1 MKTTADAESGAGL
14 LESDDVKTR
23 TSQRRIR
30 GWLFACAEVRAV
42 VSSAVLAIGTST
54 VGLKSFDRGNLVQE
68 AVLLLSMALG
78 FWSSLAVLLNGRSRG
93 KIQPVVHSMPRLQ
106 ATTVLS
112 LLALLSMVAAGAFGV
127 QAGGGPPSIG
137 LYQPPA
143 VLAQTA
149 RHLEWLWWSAAA
161 GMVFMVAAVIAQPWS
176 LHLRTSTTVY
186 ILAAEASTLIL
197 FLCLHNTFAALGVTL
212 LHLTV
217 ANALWSP
224 PLWQNEPLDVDLD
237 HDERWLEHHQGNL

>member
-1 MKTTADAESGAGL
+1 MNDDRI
-14 LESDDVKTR
+14 LEPREMEDIRSK

-30 GWLFACAEVRAV
+30 GWLFVCAVARGV
-42 VSSAVLAIGTST
+42 VSSAVLAIGVST
-54 VGLKSFDRGNLVQE
+54 VDLKSFDPGNIPQE
-68 AVLLLSMALG
+68 AALLLSMALG
-78 FWSSLAVLLNGRSRG
+78 YLSSLMTWRKGE
-93 KIQPVVHSMPRLQ
+93 PVVHSMPRLQ

-112 LLALLSMVAAGAFGV
+112 LLALLSMVAAGAFGA
-127 QAGGGPPSIG
+127 QAGGGAPSIG

-149 RHLEWLWWSAAA
+149 RHLEWLWWSAAV

-197 FLCLHNTFAALGVTL
+197 FLCLHNTFAVLGLTL

>member
-1 MKTTADAESGAGL
+1 MNDDRIAGPQ
-14 LESDDVKTR
+14 ETEDNQSK

-30 GWLFACAEVRAV
+30 GWLFVCAIARGV
-42 VSSAVLAIGTST
+42 VSSAVLAIGTSA
-54 VGLKSFDRGNLVQE
+54 VGLKSFDRGNLLQE
-68 AVLLLSMALG
+68 AALLLSMALG
-78 FWSSLAVLLNGRSRG
+78 YLSSLMIMRKGE
-93 KIQPVVHSMPRLQ
+93 PVVHSMPRLQ

-127 QAGGGPPSIG
+127 QAGGGAPSIG

-149 RHLEWLWWSAAA
+149 RHLEWLWWGAAA

-197 FLCLHNTFAALGVTL
+197 FLCLHNTFAVLGLTL

-217 ANALWSP
+217 ANALWSTELCWRDEP
-224 PLWQNEPLDVDLD
+224 PDADSD
-237 HDERWLEHHQGNL
+237 HDERWLQHHQGNL

>member
-1 MKTTADAESGAGL
+1 MKTTMGSSNAGL
-14 LESDDVKTR
+14 QETEDNQSK

-30 GWLFACAEVRAV
+30 GWLFVCAVARGV
-42 VSSAVLAIGTST
+42 VSSAVLAIGTSA
-54 VGLKSFDRGNLVQE
+54 VGLKSFDRGNIPQE
-68 AVLLLSMALG
+68 AALLLLMALG
-78 FWSSLAVLLNGRSRG
+78 FWSSLLIPNGRSWG
-93 KIQPVVHSMPRLQ
+93 KIQPVVHSMARLQ
-106 ATTVLS
+106 CTTVLS
-112 LLALLSMVAAGAFGV
+112 LLTLLSMVAAGAFGA
-127 QAGGGPPSIG
+127 QAGGGAPSIG

-149 RHLEWLWWSAAA
+149 RHLEWLWWGAAA

-197 FLCLHNTFAALGVTL
+197 FLCLHNTFAVLGLTL

-217 ANALWSP
+217 ANVLWSAD
-224 PLWQNEPLDVDLD
+224 LWRNEPSDTDVD
-237 HDERWLEHHQGNL
+237 HDETWLEHHQGNM

>member
-1 MKTTADAESGAGL
+1 MKTTADTEIGAGL

-23 TSQRRIR
+23 TSQRHIR
-30 GWLFACAEVRAV
+30 GWLFVCAVARGV
-42 VSSAVLAIGTST
+42 VSSAVLAIGAST
-54 VGLKSFDRGNLVQE
+54 VDLKSFDPGNIPQE
-68 AVLLLSMALG
+68 AALLLSMALG
-78 FWSSLAVLLNGRSRG
+78 YLSSLMTWRKGE
-93 KIQPVVHSMPRLQ
+93 PVVHSMPRLQ
-106 ATTVLS
+106 TTTVLS

-127 QAGGGPPSIG
+127 QAGGGAPSIG

-149 RHLEWLWWSAAA
+149 RHLEWLWWGAAA

-217 ANALWSP
+217 ANALWSTT
-224 PLWQNEPLDVDLD
+224 LWQNEPLDVDLD
-237 HDERWLEHHQGNL
+237 HDERWLEHHQGNV

>member
-30 GWLFACAEVRAV
+30 GWLFVCAEVRAV
-42 VSSAVLAIGTST
+42 VSSAALAIGTST

-112 LLALLSMVAAGAFGV
+112 LLALLSMVTAGAFGV
-127 QAGGGPPSIG
+127 QAGGGPPNIG

-149 RHLEWLWWSAAA
+149 RHLEWLWWGAAV

-217 ANALWSP
+217 AHALWSP

>member
-1 MKTTADAESGAGL
+1 MEDIRSK
-14 LESDDVKTR
+14 

-30 GWLFACAEVRAV
+30 GWLFVCAVARGV
-42 VSSAVLAIGTST
+42 VSSAVLAIGAST
-54 VGLKSFDRGNLVQE
+54 VDLKSFDRGNIPQE
-68 AVLLLSMALG
+68 AALLLLMALG
-78 FWSSLAVLLNGRSRG
+78 FWSSLMITSRRG
-93 KIQPVVHSMPRLQ
+93 EPVVHSMPRLQ

-127 QAGGGPPSIG
+127 QAGGGAPSIG

-149 RHLEWLWWSAAA
+149 RHLEWLWWGAAT
-161 GMVFMVAAVIAQPWS
+161 GIVFMVAAVIAQPWS

-197 FLCLHNTFAALGVTL
+197 FLCLHNTLAILGLTL

-217 ANALWSP
+217 ANVVWSVDLWR
-224 PLWQNEPLDVDLD
+224 NEPSDTDVD
-237 HDERWLEHHQGNL
+237 HDEQWLQYHQGNV

>member
-1 MKTTADAESGAGL
+1 MEDIRSK
-14 LESDDVKTR
+14 

-30 GWLFACAEVRAV
+30 GWLFVCAEVRAV
-42 VSSAVLAIGTST
+42 VSSAALAIGTST

-78 FWSSLAVLLNGRSRG
+78 FWSSLMTWRKGE
-93 KIQPVVHSMPRLQ
+93 PVVHSMPRLQ

-127 QAGGGPPSIG
+127 QAGGGAPSIG

-149 RHLEWLWWSAAA
+149 RHLEWLWWGAAA

-197 FLCLHNTFAALGVTL
+197 FLCLHNTFAVLGLTL
-212 LHLTV
+212 LHLTA
-217 ANALWSP
+217 ANVLWSAD
-224 PLWQNEPLDVDLD
+224 LWRNEPSDTDVD
-237 HDERWLEHHQGNL
+237 HDEQWLQHHQGNV

>member
-1 MKTTADAESGAGL
+1 MEDIRSK
-14 LESDDVKTR
+14 

-30 GWLFACAEVRAV
+30 GWLFVCAVARGV
-42 VSSAVLAIGTST
+42 VSSAVLAIGVST
-54 VGLKSFDRGNLVQE
+54 VDLKSFDPGNIPQE
-68 AVLLLSMALG
+68 AALLLSMALG
-78 FWSSLAVLLNGRSRG
+78 YLSSLMTWRKGE
-93 KIQPVVHSMPRLQ
+93 PVVHSMPRLQ

-127 QAGGGPPSIG
+127 QAGGGAPSIG

-149 RHLEWLWWSAAA
+149 RHLEWLWWGAAA

-197 FLCLHNTFAALGVTL
+197 FLCLHNTFAVLGLTL

>member
-1 MKTTADAESGAGL
+1 MDDDSVESL
-14 LESDDVKTR
+14 QEPEVLQTKP
-23 TSQRRIR
+23 SQRRIR
-30 GWLFACAEVRAV
+30 GWLFVCAEARAV
-42 VSSAVLAIGTST
+42 VSWAALAIGAST

-78 FWSSLAVLLNGRSRG
+78 FWSSLAVLNGRSRG

-112 LLALLSMVAAGAFGV
+112 LLALLAMVAAGAFGA
-127 QAGGGPPSIG
+127 QAGGGAPSTG

-149 RHLEWLWWSAAA
+149 RHLEWLWWSAAV

-217 ANALWSP
+217 ANVLWSAD
-224 PLWQNEPLDVDLD
+224 LWRNEPSDADVD
-237 HDERWLEHHQGNL
+237 HDEQWLEHHQGSV

>member
-1 MKTTADAESGAGL
+1 MLEAHSMKTTADTEIGAGL

-23 TSQRRIR
+23 TSQRHIQ
-30 GWLFACAEVRAV
+30 GWLFVCAIARGV
-42 VSSAVLAIGTST
+42 VSSAVLAIGTSA
-54 VGLKSFDRGNLVQE
+54 VGLKSFDRGNLLQE
-68 AVLLLSMALG
+68 AALLLSMALG
-78 FWSSLAVLLNGRSRG
+78 YLSSLMIMRKGE
-93 KIQPVVHSMPRLQ
+93 PVVHSMPRLQ

-127 QAGGGPPSIG
+127 QAGGGAPSIG

-149 RHLEWLWWSAAA
+149 RHLEWLWWGAAA

-186 ILAAEASTLIL
+186 ILAVEASTLIL
-197 FLCLHNTFAALGVTL
+197 FLCLHNTFAALGLTL

-217 ANALWSP
+217 A
-224 PLWQNEPLDVDLD
+224 
-237 HDERWLEHHQGNL
+237 

>member
-1 MKTTADAESGAGL
+1 MDDDSVGGLQEPEVRQTKTL
-14 LESDDVKTR
+14 
-23 TSQRRIR
+23 QRRTR
-30 GWLFACAEVRAV
+30 GWLFVCV
-42 VSSAVLAIGTST
+42 VARVSISSAALAIGTST

-143 VLAQTA
+143 VLVQTA
-149 RHLEWLWWSAAA
+149 RHLEWLWWGAAA
-161 GMVFMVAAVIAQPWS
+161 GMIFMVAAVIAQPWS

-197 FLCLHNTFAALGVTL
+197 FLCLHNTFAVLGLTL

>member
-30 GWLFACAEVRAV
+30 GWLFVCAEARAV

-54 VGLKSFDRGNLVQE
+54 VGLKSFDRANLLQE
-68 AVLLLSMALG
+68 AVLLLLMALG
-78 FWSSLAVLLNGRSRG
+78 FWSSLMITSRKG
-93 KIQPVVHSMPRLQ
+93 EPVVHLMPRLQ

-127 QAGGGPPSIG
+127 QAGGGHPSIG

-149 RHLEWLWWSAAA
+149 RHLEWLWWGAAA

-197 FLCLHNTFAALGVTL
+197 FLCLHNTFAVLGLTL

-217 ANALWSP
+217 ANALWP
-224 PLWQNEPLDVDLD
+224 TTLWQNEPLDVDFD
-237 HDERWLEHHQGNL
+237 HDERWLQHHQGNV

>member
-1 MKTTADAESGAGL
+1 MDDDSVESL
-14 LESDDVKTR
+14 QEPEVLQTK

-30 GWLFACAEVRAV
+30 GWLFVCAEARAV
-42 VSSAVLAIGTST
+42 VSWAALAIGAST

-78 FWSSLAVLLNGRSRG
+78 FWSSLAVLNGRSRG

-112 LLALLSMVAAGAFGV
+112 LLALLSMVAAGAFGA
-127 QAGGGPPSIG
+127 QAGGGAPSIG

-149 RHLEWLWWSAAA
+149 RHLEWLWWSAAV

-197 FLCLHNTFAALGVTL
+197 FLCLHNTFATLGLTL

-224 PLWQNEPLDVDLD
+224 PLWQNEPLDVDVD

>member
-1 MKTTADAESGAGL
+1 MKTTADTEIGAGL

-23 TSQRRIR
+23 TSQRHIR
-30 GWLFACAEVRAV
+30 GWLFVCVVARVV
-42 VSSAVLAIGTST
+42 VSSAALTIGTDT
-54 VGLKSFDRGNLVQE
+54 VDLKSFDRGNIPQE
-68 AVLLLSMALG
+68 AALLLLMALG
-78 FWSSLAVLLNGRSRG
+78 FWSSLMITSRKG
-93 KIQPVVHSMPRLQ
+93 EPVVHSMPRLQ

-112 LLALLSMVAAGAFGV
+112 LLALLSMVAAGVFGA
-127 QAGGGPPSIG
+127 QAGGGVPSIG

-143 VLAQTA
+143 VLTQTA
-149 RHLEWLWWSAAA
+149 RHLEWLWWGAAA

-217 ANALWSP
+217 ANVLWSAD
-224 PLWQNEPLDVDLD
+224 LWRNEPSDADVD
-237 HDERWLEHHQGNL
+237 HDEQWLEHHQGSV

>member
-1 MKTTADAESGAGL
+1 MNDDRIAGPQ
-14 LESDDVKTR
+14 ETEDNQSK

-30 GWLFACAEVRAV
+30 DWLFVCAIARGV
-42 VSSAVLAIGTST
+42 VSSAVLAIGTSA
-54 VGLKSFDRGNLVQE
+54 VGLKSFDRGNLLQE
-68 AVLLLSMALG
+68 AALLLSMALG
-78 FWSSLAVLLNGRSRG
+78 YLSSLMIMRKGE
-93 KIQPVVHSMPRLQ
+93 PVVHSMPRLQ

-127 QAGGGPPSIG
+127 QAGGGAPSIG

-149 RHLEWLWWSAAA
+149 RHLEWLWWGAAA

-197 FLCLHNTFAALGVTL
+197 FLCLHNTFAVLGLTL

-217 ANALWSP
+217 ANALWSTELCWRDEP
-224 PLWQNEPLDVDLD
+224 PDADSD
-237 HDERWLEHHQGNL
+237 HDERWLQHHQGNL

>member
-1 MKTTADAESGAGL
+1 MNDDRIAGPQ
-14 LESDDVKTR
+14 ETEDNQSK
-23 TSQRRIR
+23 TSQRRTR
-30 GWLFACAEVRAV
+30 GWLFVCAVARGV
-42 VSSAVLAIGTST
+42 VSSAVLAIGVST
-54 VGLKSFDRGNLVQE
+54 VDLKSFDPGNIPQE
-68 AVLLLSMALG
+68 AALLLSIALG
-78 FWSSLAVLLNGRSRG
+78 YLSSLMIMRKGE
-93 KIQPVVHSMPRLQ
+93 PVVHSMPRLQ

-149 RHLEWLWWSAAA
+149 RHLEWLWWGAAA
-161 GMVFMVAAVIAQPWS
+161 AMIFMVAAVIAQPWS

-197 FLCLHNTFAALGVTL
+197 FLCLHNTFAVLGLTL

-217 ANALWSP
+217 ANALWSTELWRDEP
-224 PLWQNEPLDVDLD
+224 PDADSD
-237 HDERWLEHHQGNL
+237 HDERWLQHHQGNV

>member
-1 MKTTADAESGAGL
+1 MDDDSVEGL
-14 LESDDVKTR
+14 QKPEVLQRE

-30 GWLFACAEVRAV
+30 GWLFVCSVARGAV
-42 VSSAVLAIGTST
+42 AGAALAIGAST
-54 VGLKSFDRGNLVQE
+54 VGLKSFDRGNLLQE
-68 AVLLLSMALG
+68 AALLLLMALG
-78 FWSSLAVLLNGRSRG
+78 FWSSLMITSG
-93 KIQPVVHSMPRLQ
+93 KGEPVVYSMPRLQ

-112 LLALLSMVAAGAFGV
+112 LLALLSMVAAGALGA

-143 VLAQTA
+143 VIAQTA

-186 ILAAEASTLIL
+186 ILAAEASTLVL
-197 FLCLHNTFAALGVTL
+197 FLFLHNTFAALGLTL
-212 LHLTV
+212 FHLTV
-217 ANALWSP
+217 ANVLWSAD
-224 PLWQNEPLDVDLD
+224 LSRNEPSDSDVD
-237 HDERWLEHHQGNL
+237 HDEQWLEHHQGSV

>member
-1 MKTTADAESGAGL
+1 MKTTADTEIGAGL

-23 TSQRRIR
+23 TSQRHIR
-30 GWLFACAEVRAV
+30 GWLFVCAEARAV
-42 VSSAVLAIGTST
+42 VLWAALAIGTST

-78 FWSSLAVLLNGRSRG
+78 FWSFLMITPRKGE
-93 KIQPVVHSMPRLQ
+93 PVVHSMPRLQ

-127 QAGGGPPSIG
+127 QAGGGAPRIG

-143 VLAQTA
+143 VLVQTA
-149 RHLEWLWWSAAA
+149 RHLEWLWLGAAA

-176 LHLRTSTTVY
+176 LRLRTSAMVC

-197 FLCLHNTFAALGVTL
+197 FLCLHNTFAVLGMTL
-212 LHLTV
+212 LHLTI
-217 ANALWSP
+217 ANTLWSTDLWRDEP
-224 PLWQNEPLDVDLD
+224 PDADSD
-237 HDERWLEHHQGNL
+237 HDERWLQHHQGNV